1 MERTMIIRD
10 YVPLVAM
17 MIPSLVLV
25 MAAAATVLPL

>member
-1 MERTMIIRD
+1 MIIRD

-25 MAAAATVLPL
+25 MAAAVTVLPL

>member
-25 MAAAATVLPL
+25 MAAAVTVLPL